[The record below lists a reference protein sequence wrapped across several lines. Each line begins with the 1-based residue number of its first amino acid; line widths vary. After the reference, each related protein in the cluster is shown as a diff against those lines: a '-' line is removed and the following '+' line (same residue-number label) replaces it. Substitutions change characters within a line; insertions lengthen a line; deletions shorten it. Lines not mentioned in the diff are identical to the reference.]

1 MKTKHSSSRSDLV
14 SRFNAWHKAQKRA
27 SLGAVALVSL
37 SASRSL
43 ADENGA
49 ARLVRATVAAHLT
62 DDEIRDDEQIGAV
75 SRLADR
81 DEVAPSPESGI
92 VGPYL
97 LTPAE
102 RASLVSVRP
111 QSRSVIFRQPAPV
124 ADLDPADALPADF
137 IPAPVAPYEGIIDPS
152 LLSPEEL
159 AAIDEES
166 AQEIAE
172 IERINARDAAAVDF
186 RSDFDFPAPVD
197 YAPAAPANVRSVA
210 APAPEV
216 SADEMLRL
224 AVLALPRR

>member
-1 MKTKHSSSRSDLV
+1 MKTKNDLA
-14 SRFNAWHKAQKRA
+14 SRFAAWRKAQKRA

-43 ADENGA
+43 ADETGA

-81 DEVAPSPESGI
+81 DEVEPSPASGI

-124 ADLDPADALPADF
+124 ADLDPADALPPGF
-137 IPAPVAPYEGIIDPS
+137 VPAPAADYVPILDPS

-159 AAIDEES
+159 ATIDAES
-166 AQEIAE
+166 AAEIAE

-186 RSDFDFPAPVD
+186 RSDFDSPAPVD